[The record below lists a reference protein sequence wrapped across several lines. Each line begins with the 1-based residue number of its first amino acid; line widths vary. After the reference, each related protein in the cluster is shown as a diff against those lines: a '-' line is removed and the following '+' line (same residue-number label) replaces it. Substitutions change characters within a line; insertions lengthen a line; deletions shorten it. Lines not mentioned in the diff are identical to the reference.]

1 MLLIPQL
8 AQWSHWLLKNK
19 ATTLLKLTTRMK
31 LLCAIRKPQWRR
43 STAIKGRTTR
53 ASTFLV
59 SAENAP
65 FLQQVSH
72 DTTRPLSDYL
82 IKSYIHLRHDS
93 KINYSASTS
102 RPSQRPIPPSAQPP
116 WTSRAAQWTD
126 RTRAQTLTWFESGQG
141 VDSQGWSTSPRWTTY
156 RQFWGWSTVEGMR
169 VRTFQ

>member
-1 MLLIPQL
+1 MPYASHSDAEAQQL
-8 AQWSHWLLKNK
+8 
-19 ATTLLKLTTRMK
+19 
-31 LLCAIRKPQWRR
+31 
-43 STAIKGRTTR
+43 KG

-102 RPSQRPIPPSAQPP
+102 RPWQRSIPLSAQPP
-116 WTSRAAQWTD
+116 WTSRAAQSTD
-126 RTRAQTLTWFESGQG
+126 RTQAQTLTWSESGQG
-141 VDSQGWSTSPRWTTY
+141 VDSQGWSASPRWTTY
-156 RQFWGWSTVEGMR
+156 RQFWGWSTVREGINKPSNKPSS
-169 VRTFQ
+169 VRPVVVVQLLRAVVRDLR